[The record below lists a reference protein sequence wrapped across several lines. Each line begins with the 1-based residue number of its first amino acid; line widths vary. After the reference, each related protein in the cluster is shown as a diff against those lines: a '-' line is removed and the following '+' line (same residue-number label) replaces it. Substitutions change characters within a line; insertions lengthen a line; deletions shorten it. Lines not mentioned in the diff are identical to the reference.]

1 MRPRRAAGTAVV
13 RRPDGRADNVTPLP
27 SRGDGR
33 TRDSEA
39 FVRLST
45 RNQLPG
51 TVESVQVGEAMTV
64 VKVNLD
70 GGQTMTAA
78 ITRDAADELGL
89 ASGSKVTVLVKS
101 TEVMLA
107 TE

>member
-1 MRPRRAAGTAVV
+1 M
-13 RRPDGRADNVTPLP
+13 
-27 SRGDGR
+27 
-33 TRDSEA
+33 
-39 FVRLST
+39 RLST

-51 TVESVQVGEAMTV
+51 TVDSVQVGEAMTV

-70 GGQTMTAA
+70 GRQKMTAA

-89 ASGSKVTVLVKS
+89 SSGTKVTVLVKS